1 MNNRTLP
8 LTYLAIAIICTLSAA
23 FIAGFSVAKYEQLI
37 ALNDGIAA
45 VESNIDAAQ
54 AGEQQ

>member
-1 MNNRTLP
+1 MNIRTTL
-8 LTYLAIAIICTLSAA
+8 YLAIAIACTLSAA